1 MKKNYN
7 IFIMLLCLLYA
18 KITMAYNVFT
28 PSNQTFNVNESF
40 ATTNV
45 PDTWLKLGKLNLGT
59 MSEIT
64 NYVYP
69 CSPYTFICTAGEIGL
84 GYNGKA
90 SYILNLRR
98 YAATISDDAGNTYM
112 LTVAFPDRAPA
123 VGIYERNNKGWNR
136 WNTLASIDNNF
147 SSPPNLQQDIA
158 SAFAST
164 QGYCG
169 NINGCDYSVGAY
181 MHSNSGMPYV
191 YVKLPKNLSA
201 KSVTFKDVKVLELEL
216 IISNKAGNNV
226 HPTTAKLYL
235 SGTISV
241 PQRCYIKADK
251 NNFDFGTI
259 YSNAGNGILKNVST
273 SVTTDCYYA
282 PSNTQQYLKM
292 EAVSGGAL
300 NTSSMRY
307 QIASDSALGIV
318 FNINNNPD
326 CNSTTDNK
334 NLFNKEYLIRSI
346 PYQQHYTATDKVNFA
361 LCKYGMPSVTG
372 QKNVILK
379 LTSRWVVN

>member
-1 MKKNYN
+1 
-7 IFIMLLCLLYA
+7 MLLCLLYA
-18 KITMAYNVFT
+18 KITMADNVFT

-123 VGIYERNNKGWNR
+123 VGIYERNNRGGNR

-216 IISNKAGNNV
+216 IIGNKAGNNV

-282 PSNTQQYLKM
+282 PGNTQQYLKM

>member
-1 MKKNYN
+1 MKKKYN
-7 IFIMLLCLLYA
+7 IFIILLCLLYA
-18 KITMAYNVFT
+18 KITMAYNIFT
-28 PSNQTFNVNESF
+28 PSNQTFNIRTAF
-40 ATTNV
+40 GTTIV
-45 PDTWLKLGKLNLGT
+45 PDTWLESGKLNLGS

-90 SYILNLRR
+90 SYVLNVIR
-98 YAATISDDAGNTYM
+98 YAATITDDAGNNYT
-112 LTVAFPDRAPA
+112 LTVAFPDKAPA
-123 VGIYERNNKGWNR
+123 VGIYERNNRGGNR
-136 WNTLASIDNNF
+136 WNTIAPINNNF
-147 SSPPNLQQDIA
+147 ASPPNSKQDIA
-158 SAFAST
+158 SAYASA

-169 NINGCDYSVGAY
+169 NINGCDYSIGAY
-181 MHSNSGMPYV
+181 IHANSGMPYV
-191 YVKLPKNLSA
+191 YIKLPKNLPE

-216 IISNKAGNNV
+216 IIGNKASNDV
-226 HPTTAKLYL
+226 RPTTAKLYL

-259 YSNAGNGILKNVST
+259 YSNAGNGILKNVSA
-273 SVTTDCYYA
+273 SVTTNCYYA
-282 PSNTQQYLKM
+282 PGNTQQYLKM

-334 NLFNKEYLIRSI
+334 NVFNKEYLIRSI

>member
-18 KITMAYNVFT
+18 KITMADNVFT

-123 VGIYERNNKGWNR
+123 VGIYERNNRGGNR

-216 IISNKAGNNV
+216 IIGNKAGNNV

-282 PSNTQQYLKM
+282 PGNTQQYLKM